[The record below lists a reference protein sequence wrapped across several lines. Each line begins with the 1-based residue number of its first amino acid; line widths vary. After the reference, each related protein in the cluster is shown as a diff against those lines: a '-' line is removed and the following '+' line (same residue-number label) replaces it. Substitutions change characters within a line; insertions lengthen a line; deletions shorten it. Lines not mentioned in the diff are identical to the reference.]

1 MLKLILRLW
10 NSILLVNEGL
20 FINRSNIKLT
30 SEIEYTTL
38 ETVIFCIIIVY
49 VVDISDWIHR
59 SKKMYP
65 FLLNLFK
72 AQAQVISAEQ

>member
-65 FLLNLFK
+65 FLSNLFK